1 MRNKKIDITT
11 TELYL
16 NLITSYSFVDRSLKS
31 FIAFVFR
38 DIQRDKHLSK
48 FKPSA
53 DEEQYCITFELKTNN
68 IHTLYL
74 IINKD
79 RTFMTFDNYSYKQN
93 IFETDTREFFRTSKN
108 YNQILKE
115 IKKKIKLYAKL
126 GEEE

>member
-16 NLITSYSFVDRSLKS
+16 NLITSFSYVNRSLKY
-31 FIAFVFR
+31 FLAFVLR

-53 DEEQYCITFELKTNN
+53 DEERYCITFELKTNN
-68 IHTLYL
+68 IHIVYL
-74 IINKD
+74 VINKD
-79 RTFMTFDNYSYKQN
+79 RTFMTIDNYSYKQN
-93 IFETDTREFFRTSKN
+93 IFETDTREFFRTLEN
-108 YNQILKE
+108 YNKILKE

-126 GEEE
+126 GEEK